1 MFTCITL
8 LATSSYLF
16 AGRTGIL
23 TLVADNKTINVS
35 NYDINDTGTE
45 NNVVNNKKLV
55 SKSKIEKS
63 FALIGIG
70 EETKADDSHSTGNNV
85 CTQL

>member
-1 MFTCITL
+1 MIEDTPSLLLYVLIILLTLMFTCITL

-45 NNVVNNKKLV
+45 NNVVNNPKTR
-55 SKSKIEKS
+55 IE
-63 FALIGIG
+63 I
-70 EETKADDSHSTGNNV
+70 EN
-85 CTQL
+85 